1 MRYFIQIGIRVL
13 LFTGFIYF
21 VKEISERELK
31 HKRWIIPY
39 SIVYSII
46 YGILTIRISA
56 EITML
61 FSVIMT
67 IGAYRIFFE
76 IKGKENLFYTI
87 IVWLIAILLDI
98 LIMNIVNKARERY
111 GLDIES
117 YRMIG
122 SSIMAGVYYIVG
134 KVKGIKRVI
143 RQTKKYIE
151 QILYPMMGIILIYYF
166 LGSICLKN
174 MEESNISMYILTLAV
189 TLLLIVITYIVE
201 QIQIIFLK
209 ENIKILSKNNEF
221 YIEKLDEERIRD
233 HNIVFSLNGIKSVAN
248 KKSIQLINEMI
259 ERYQWSSKTS
269 KKLEQIPSAIHKMI
283 YERISVVEKELKIQ
297 IKSQIKNNI
306 IEEISARDFTYYSE
320 ALGVAIDNAIE
331 ASKESEE
338 KLVFIEISENEK
350 QIKTTIINTFKGSI
364 DIDELG
370 KKNYTSKKEGHGL
383 GLFSILK
390 MKSVKV
396 KTSIRGNKFTCVL
409 LVNKK

>member
-1 MRYFIQIGIRVL
+1 
-13 LFTGFIYF
+13 
-21 VKEISERELK
+21 
-31 HKRWIIPY
+31 
-39 SIVYSII
+39 
-46 YGILTIRISA
+46 
-56 EITML
+56 
-61 FSVIMT
+61 
-67 IGAYRIFFE
+67 
-76 IKGKENLFYTI
+76 
-87 IVWLIAILLDI
+87 
-98 LIMNIVNKARERY
+98 
-111 GLDIES
+111 
-117 YRMIG
+117 
-122 SSIMAGVYYIVG
+122 
-134 KVKGIKRVI
+134 
-143 RQTKKYIE
+143 
-151 QILYPMMGIILIYYF
+151 
-166 LGSICLKN
+166 
-174 MEESNISMYILTLAV
+174 
-189 TLLLIVITYIVE
+189 
-201 QIQIIFLK
+201 
-209 ENIKILSKNNEF
+209 
-221 YIEKLDEERIRD
+221 
-233 HNIVFSLNGIKSVAN
+233 
-248 KKSIQLINEMI
+248 MI